1 MLTVVY
7 TQLYT
12 LNSAMVFVK
21 CSYLKRH
28 VKMFLIVVMPPVVCL
43 HAQMCQIEYIEMY
56 AVYVATTTQYNY
68 FVWQGV
74 GDDHSLSTNFIFS
87 LCFSVKMYHGVA

>member
-1 MLTVVY
+1 
-7 TQLYT
+7 
-12 LNSAMVFVK
+12 
-21 CSYLKRH
+21 
-28 VKMFLIVVMPPVVCL
+28 MFLIVVMPPVVCL

-56 AVYVATTTQYNY
+56 AVYVAKKSQYNY

-87 LCFSVKMYHGVA
+87 LRFSVKMYHSVA